1 MMCDLALTNVG
12 VFSAQEILAIKVYF
26 ENFLR

>member
-12 VFSAQEILAIKVYF
+12 VFSAQEILEMTAFY
-26 ENFLR
+26 ENYLR

>member
-12 VFSAQEILAIKVYF
+12 VFSAQRFLEMTVFY
-26 ENFLR
+26 ENYLR

>member
-1 MMCDLALTNVG
+1 MCDLALTNVG
-12 VFSAQEILAIKVYF
+12 VFSAQEILEINLDY

>member
-12 VFSAQEILAIKVYF
+12 VFSVQTILEMTVFY
-26 ENFLR
+26 ENYLR

>member
-12 VFSAQEILAIKVYF
+12 VFSVQEILEMTVFY
-26 ENFLR
+26 ENYLR